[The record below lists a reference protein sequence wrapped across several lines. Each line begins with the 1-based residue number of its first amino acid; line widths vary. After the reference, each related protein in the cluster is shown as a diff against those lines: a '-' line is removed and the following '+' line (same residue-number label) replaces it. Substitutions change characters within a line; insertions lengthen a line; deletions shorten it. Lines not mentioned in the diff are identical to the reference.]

1 MPPPSRRRTITL
13 PDGARL
19 TLRPIALE
27 DKPLILASFERL
39 SEESRY
45 RRFFTTINTLSPSA
59 LDYLVD
65 VDHRDHEAIVAL
77 EPSSGEVLGVAR
89 YIRSTQD
96 AECAEVAVTVA
107 DDWQGRG
114 LGRAL
119 LDRLTYRARQEG
131 VRRYSALVQADNPA
145 SLGLLAGAGET
156 RRRWDTGVVEL
167 LVELPPQRGMGARLG
182 RALRAAAAG
191 TLVPAKTLVDR
202 VAVAVETPPRPAV
215 QSDRPIRT
223 IVVGTDDSDAGART
237 LAVAL
242 GLGAILG
249 AAVHVVGA
257 YGILQQPESAAAALA
272 RASEAARAEGLEAVT
287 HARRDDR
294 AEALMAVAQ
303 EQDADLVVVS
313 NAGMSGVKRPLV
325 GSVAN
330 KVSHHAPCSVLIVWT
345 DTE

>member
-1 MPPPSRRRTITL
+1 MSPPLRRQTITL
-13 PDGARL
+13 RDGARL
-19 TLRPIALE
+19 TLRPIAPA

-45 RRFFTTINTLSPSA
+45 RRFFTTINTLSPSQ

-65 VDHRDHEAIVAL
+65 IDHRDHEAIVAI
-77 EPSSGEVLGVAR
+77 EPASGEVLGVAR
-89 YIRSTQD
+89 YIRSKQD
-96 AECAEVAVTVA
+96 GESAEVAVTVA

-114 LGRAL
+114 VGRAL

-156 RRRWDTGVVEL
+156 RRRWDTGAVEL
-167 LVELPPQRGMGARLG
+167 VVELPPQRGMGARLG

-202 VAVAVETPPRPAV
+202 VAVAIESPPRPPI

-223 IVVGTDDSDAGART
+223 IVVAAEDSDAGART

-287 HARRDDR
+287 HTRRDDR
-294 AEALMAVAQ
+294 AEALIAVAL
-303 EQDADLVVVS
+303 EQDADLLVVS
-313 NAGMSGVKRPLV
+313 NAGMSGVKRPLA

-330 KVSHHAPCSVLIVWT
+330 KVSHRAPCSVLIVWT
-345 DTE
+345 NTE